1 VDTRTTRSLRRGP
14 ERKHFR
20 DAALLIGAA
29 GLGCLVIA
37 AKPPSPQTPVVLCF
51 VVGLATLLWAV
62 MTFTVAPSMGQRG
75 LELSLLG
82 LTLGGTTITATAAT
96 PVGCIGPLLVLLAGV
111 PAMCEILPRRAAW
124 RQALLALGL
133 WVAAMVLPDA
143 TVIDWY
149 FTAIAVV
156 VVPLT
161 MHVCVQMVERMNDM
175 ALSDPLTGVLNR
187 NGLAMQASMGRSM
200 AERAGLATTVVA
212 IDLDRFKSYNDE
224 HGHPAGDRLLV
235 QLTEAWTSELREADV
250 LARTGGD
257 EFVVIL
263 PGTSPEEA
271 APLLERMSERSPAE
285 WTAGVVAWERGT
297 DLTTAIEAADAVL
310 YRSKKREDPGPV
322 VIPEQSVPASESSP
336 ASDPSATS

>member
-1 VDTRTTRSLRRGP
+1 METRTTRSLRRGP

-20 DAALLIGAA
+20 DASLLIGAA
-29 GLGCLVIA
+29 GAGCLVIA
-37 AKPPSPQTPVVLCF
+37 ARPPSPDTPVVVCF
-51 VVGLATLLWAV
+51 VVGLVTLFWAV
-62 MTFTVAPSMGQRG
+62 LTFSVAPSMGQRG

-82 LTLGGTTITATAAT
+82 LTLGGTTITATAVT

-124 RQALLALGL
+124 RQAMLALGL

-161 MHVCVQMVERMNDM
+161 MHVCVQMVERMNDL

-200 AERAGLATTVVA
+200 ADRAGLDTTVVA

-224 HGHPAGDRLLV
+224 HGHPAGDRLLM
-235 QLTEAWTSELREADV
+235 QLTEAWASELREADV

-257 EFVVIL
+257 EFVVVL

-271 APLLERMSERSPAE
+271 APLLVRMSERSPAQ
-285 WTAGVVAWERGT
+285 WTAGVVRWERGA
-297 DLTTAIEAADAVL
+297 DLATAIAAADGVL
-310 YRSKKREDPGPV
+310 YASKKRDAAADV
-322 VIPEQSVPASESSP
+322 VIPEQASPTSAP
-336 ASDPSATS
+336 ASDPSGTA